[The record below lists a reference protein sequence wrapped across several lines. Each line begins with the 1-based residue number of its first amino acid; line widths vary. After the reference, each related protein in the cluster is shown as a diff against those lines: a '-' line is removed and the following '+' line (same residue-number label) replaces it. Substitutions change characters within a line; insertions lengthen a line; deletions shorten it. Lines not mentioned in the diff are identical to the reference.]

1 MKLLT
6 DILDALAAFVRR
18 NPLFTVLV
26 LALAIGA
33 PALLRGIAV
42 FILYFFMGIILL
54 GVVLALVVRWRLAR
68 VRREMEERFGAGGAA
83 GFSPR
88 SAHGGRRDGGREGD
102 VEVHRTADEPRKRV
116 SSDVGDYVDFE
127 ETDHQ

>member
-54 GVVLALVVRWRLAR
+54 GVVLALVVRWRSAVWKPVSR
-68 VRREMEERFGAGGAA
+68 RFGAIII
-83 GFSPR
+83 PR
-88 SAHGGRRDGGREGD
+88 QKM
-102 VEVHRTADEPRKRV
+102 PW
-116 SSDVGDYVDFE
+116 
-127 ETDHQ
+127 

>member
-68 VRREMEERFGAGGAA
+68 VRREM
-83 GFSPR
+83 
-88 SAHGGRRDGGREGD
+88 
-102 VEVHRTADEPRKRV
+102 
-116 SSDVGDYVDFE
+116 
-127 ETDHQ
+127 